1 MRARL
6 IDAAI
11 TCLFE
16 TGFAA
21 TSITTVAEEAGVS
34 RGAVTH
40 HFPAKTDLMVAVMEA
55 VAAADGAEYEA
66 QNAKSSATEWLN
78 QLPAMMR
85 GVISRPAGV
94 AGMEIMHA
102 SRADP
107 ALAER
112 RQIGKASCRE
122 RVCQYASL
130 TGVGVT

>member
-40 HFPAKTDLMVAVMEA
+40 HFPDKTDLMVAVMEA
-55 VAAADGAEYEA
+55 VAAAEGVEYEA
-66 QNAKSSATEWLN
+66 QIAKSSATEWVN
-78 QLPAMMR
+78 QLPATMWR
-85 GVISRPAGV
+85 VIRRPAGV
-94 AGMEIMHA
+94 DVMEK
-102 SRADP
+102 R
-107 ALAER
+107 LATR
-112 RQIGKASCRE
+112 
-122 RVCQYASL
+122 
-130 TGVGVT
+130 